1 MNNKLKYFGMKWIQ
15 ILFLLGISSF
25 ITTCKKDHLLD
36 CITSSGDIVSE
47 FRPATPFVRVEMED
61 HVDLVIH
68 KSTKPSIRVT
78 AGSHLIDGIITELS
92 NGVLYIRNENRCN
105 WVRSFKNQYTVD
117 IGIDSLQSIAT
128 FGNGNITCADT
139 LSAYEFIFDSW
150 NASGSYNFLFNSNK
164 IYINNNIGR
173 ADFHAKGKAN
183 VTFVYMNDVAT
194 LDFSELRTE
203 LFYIRSSTTGDCKI
217 NVDSELDVVLL
228 YTGDIYYTGSLYKL
242 TKNISGSGSLIAY

>member
-1 MNNKLKYFGMKWIQ
+1 MLKL
-15 ILFLLGISSF
+15 ILLTLLIFSF
-25 ITTCKKDHLLD
+25 TNCSKDHMFD
-36 CITSSGDIVSE
+36 CLKSTGDEITQIRRAESFKNLNLKDNVDVILYSDT
-47 FRPATPFVRVEMED
+47 TPF
-61 HVDLVIH
+61 
-68 KSTKPSIRVT
+68 IRVT
-78 AGSHLIDGIITELS
+78 AGEHLIDGIITEIE
-92 NGVLYIRNENRCN
+92 NGTLYIRNDNKCN
-105 WVRSFKNQYTVD
+105 WTRSFSNKYTVE
-117 IGIDSLQSIAT
+117 IGMRNPEKVEIYGS
-128 FGNGNITCADT
+128 GNFTCADT
-139 LSAYEFIFDSW
+139 IKTEEFLFDSW

-203 LFYIRSSTTGDCKI
+203 LFYIRSSTTGDCRI
-217 NVDSELDVVLL
+217 NVNSELDVVLL